1 MRLFGVRIDR
11 VSQSV
16 TCSFFG
22 LRPRTAVCR
31 PGLGTSLVS
40 GGAFWPPPSPVLEPP
55 GGADPWPAPVEEP
68 PTLKRLVDDCF
79 PETNPKRLRRTRAVL
94 IMQDGKILAERY
106 APGFSQETP
115 LTGWSMTKAV
125 IGALVGV
132 LVREGRLSL
141 TDKRL
146 LPEWCSA
153 GDPRAEI
160 SLEDLLRMRSGLEF
174 AEVYSDPLSDVNQM
188 LWNSRDA
195 GAFAAAKPLA
205 HPPGT
210 HWTYSSG
217 TTNIVSRIIRRVVG
231 SENYLGF
238 PRRAL
243 FEPLGMRSALIEPDA
258 SGTFVGSSHL
268 FATARDWARFGLLY
282 AQDGVWE
289 GKRILPEGWVKFSSS
304 PTPQSPE
311 GRYGAHWWLKL
322 MKELGGET
330 EAAKR
335 IPADAFFALG
345 HEDQSVTVIP
355 SRRLVA
361 VRLGLSIYIDAWNH
375 AQFVA
380 DVLDALA

>member
-1 MRLFGVRIDR
+1 M
-11 VSQSV
+11 
-16 TCSFFG
+16 
-22 LRPRTAVCR
+22 P
-31 PGLGTSLVS
+31 
-40 GGAFWPPPSPVLEPP
+40 EPP
-55 GGADPWPAPVEEP
+55 GGVDPWPAPVEET

-106 APGFSQETP
+106 AEGFSAETP
-115 LTGWSMTKAV
+115 LTGWSMTKAAMS
-125 IGALVGV
+125 ALVGV

-141 TDKRL
+141 SDKKL
-146 LPEWCSA
+146 LPEWSSP

-174 AEVYSDPLSDVNQM
+174 GEVYSDPLSDVNQM

-195 GAFAAAKPLA
+195 GAYAAAKPLA

-210 HWTYSSG
+210 HWKYASG

-231 SENYLGF
+231 AENYLGF

-304 PTPQSPE
+304 PTPQAPE

-322 MKELGGET
+322 QKELGGET

-335 IPADAFFALG
+335 IPPDAFFALG

-380 DVLDALA
+380 DVLDALG

>member
-1 MRLFGVRIDR
+1 M
-11 VSQSV
+11 
-16 TCSFFG
+16 T
-22 LRPRTAVCR
+22 
-31 PGLGTSLVS
+31 
-40 GGAFWPPPSPVLEPP
+40 GGALWQPQISVPEPP
-55 GGADPWPAPVEEP
+55 GGPDPWPAPESEP
-68 PTLKRLVDDCF
+68 PALKRLVDDCF
-79 PETNPKRLRRTRAVL
+79 PEYNPKRLRRTRAVL

-106 APGFSQETP
+106 APGFSAQTR

-125 IGALVGV
+125 IGALVGI

-141 TDKRL
+141 SDKML
-146 LPEWCSA
+146 LPEWCSP
-153 GDPRAEI
+153 GDPRAQI
-160 SLEDLLRMRSGLEF
+160 SLEDLLRMRSGLQF
-174 AEVYSDPLSDVNQM
+174 SEVYSDPLSDVNQM
-188 LWNSRDA
+188 LWNSRDT
-195 GAFAAAKPLA
+195 AAVAASKPLTA
-205 HPPGT
+205 PPGT
-210 HWTYSSG
+210 VWKYSSG
-217 TTNIVSRIIRRVVG
+217 TSNIVSRIIRRVVG
-231 SENYLGF
+231 AEAYPGF

-243 FEPLGMRSALIEPDA
+243 FEPLGMRSALIEQDA
-258 SGTFVGSSHL
+258 SGTFVGSSHC

-322 MKELGGET
+322 QKELGGET
-330 EAAKR
+330 EAARR

-361 VRLGLSIYIDAWNH
+361 VRLGLSVYIDAWNH

-380 DVLDALA
+380 DVLDALG